1 MIFYVDRFHG
11 YLYGRKFTV
20 INDQQPL
27 KSIFCKF
34 TVSSPSGIQKIFPRL
49 QKYKFDL
56 KFSSGKTMLASDALS
71 RAYIKHLKP

>member
-34 TVSSPSGIQKIFPRL
+34 TVSSPPGIQKIFPRL
-49 QKYKFDL
+49 QKI
-56 KFSSGKTMLASDALS
+56 
-71 RAYIKHLKP
+71 YI